1 MHEMALTR
9 DVVDLVIQEAEA
21 AAAVEVRAVY
31 LSIGYVRDIVEDI
44 FERCFAYM
52 ARGTVAEN
60 AELVITRVPFTV
72 RCNACGQIF
81 HIKIRDSHTWQC
93 VACGK
98 KDYQLNSGMEFTI
111 DNIEIV
117 SGDELEAR
125 A

>member
-1 MHEMALTR
+1 T
-9 DVVDLVIQEAEA
+9 
-21 AAAVEVRAVY
+21 
-31 LSIGYVRDIVEDI
+31 
-44 FERCFAYM
+44 YM

-60 AELVITRVPFTV
+60 AELVITRIPFTV
-72 RCNACGQIF
+72 RCNACGQVF
-81 HIKIRDSHTWQC
+81 HLKLRDSDTWHC

-117 SGDELEAR
+117 NANELKAQ